1 MLKHRFI
8 LKLLLL
14 LLGSCLARKHSGGK
28 GQSNGRDYF
37 LDGMLPLVKPMLSKM
52 AASFIYNS
60 CFKPT
65 KILAEKDYHLESLVS
80 LMNDVIKGTCE
91 GKDTLGIL
99 DKLDNP
105 HPFISRT
112 EKTD

>member
-1 MLKHRFI
+1 MLKHHFK

-14 LLGSCLARKHSGGK
+14 LLGSCLARKHGGQPK
-28 GQSNGRDYF
+28 GRDYF

-65 KILAEKDYHLESLVS
+65 KTLAAKDYHLESLVS

-99 DKLDNP
+99 DKLNNP

-112 EKTD
+112 EKTDR